1 MWRGESM
8 QDGYYLSTYFHI
20 GPLDYLTGTC
30 IRHDPNMALF
40 RKEGGDI
47 RLIRYWELERFT
59 GRKQHRQSFYS
70 LEHAAGVVDEL
81 LGPLGLSLEDMTEV
95 WGTPGLATCSDYHS
109 LDDYP
114 DLSYHSI
121 SHLFSA
127 VMADS
132 RLFYEGNV
140 LGLAVDG
147 IPDDVVDRETGN
159 KPFFAGCLVR
169 SGKLELF
176 PVQSPG
182 PLWDWSSTYYNLR
195 EGTLM
200 ALAYASESAVNP
212 VPLELPPA
220 YDRNFNIWEHDY
232 LRPLIEA
239 ADKLCERDARENPA
253 YTGFDPRFTE
263 RENKISAVMKQVQA
277 ASIALM
283 ERNVEAILDSYGVKP
298 EETYL
303 ALAGGYALNC
313 PTNSHLMRK
322 YGFKGMIAPPC
333 VNDSGL
339 SLGMGLYAFYRKM
352 SPARIRF
359 RLGHAYHGASG
370 SALEE
375 VLQSGAFAG
384 CIGSVTPLEESR
396 AAEDLC
402 HAPVVWFDGPAEMG
416 PRALGARS
424 LLGDPRTSAAKDAL
438 NTVKQREWWRPVAP
452 VILAGEVGEWFEEGC
467 PSPYMLHTFRVK
479 AEKRE
484 LIPAVIHLDGTARV
498 QTVEDAPPTRNLY
511 RLLRAF
517 KEATGVP
524 VLCNTSLNGKG
535 EPIIQDIGEALHFA
549 LVKGIEVAY
558 INGRRVQLVNHG
570 SYRARAGNAA
580 FPRQIEFSPMSPE
593 ERDAAMLRHNPHRIP
608 LEILKFYMER
618 IERGGIKRYDLTD
631 PKQARRL
638 IREVQLHRSR
648 PGEREFCDPEA

>member
-1 MWRGESM
+1 M

-20 GPLDYLTGTC
+20 GSLDYLTGTC

-40 RKEGGDI
+40 RKEGDDI

-59 GRKQHRQSFYS
+59 GYKQHRQSFYS
-70 LEHAAGVVDEL
+70 REHAAGVVNEL

-147 IPDDVVDRETGN
+147 IPDDVVDREAGS

-169 SGKLELF
+169 RGKLELF

-200 ALAYASESAVNP
+200 ALAYASECAVNP
-212 VPLELPPA
+212 VPLELPQA

-239 ADKLCERDARENPA
+239 ADGLCEEDTRENPDC
-253 YTGFDPRFTE
+253 TGFDPRFTE
-263 RENKISAVMKQVQA
+263 RENKISAVMKQVQET
-277 ASIALM
+277 SIALM
-283 ERNVEAILDSYGVKP
+283 ERNVEAILDTYGVKP

-359 RLGHAYHGASG
+359 RLGHAYHGAAG
-370 SALEE
+370 GPLEE
-375 VLQSGAFAG
+375 VLRSGTFAG
-384 CIGSVTPLEESR
+384 CIGNVTPLEESR

-424 LLGDPRTSAAKDAL
+424 LLGDPRSPAAKDAL
-438 NTVKQREWWRPVAP
+438 NAVKQREWWRPVAP

-484 LIPAVIHLDGTARV
+484 LIPAVLHLDGTARV

-511 RLLRAF
+511 RLLLAF

-558 INGRRVQLVNHG
+558 INGVRVQLVNHD
-570 SYRARAGNAA
+570 SYRDRAGTAA
-580 FPRQIEFSPMSPE
+580 FPRRIEFSPMSPE
-593 ERDAAMLRHNPHRIP
+593 EREAAMLLHNPHRIP
-608 LEILKFYMER
+608 PEILKFYMER

-631 PKQARRL
+631 RKQARRL
-638 IREVQLHRSR
+638 IREVELHRSR
-648 PGEREFCDPEA
+648 PGEREARDPEA

>member
-1 MWRGESM
+1 M

-20 GPLDYLTGTC
+20 GPLNYLTGTC

-40 RKEGGDI
+40 RKEGCDI

-59 GRKQHRQSFYS
+59 GQKQHRQSFYS
-70 LEHAAGVVDEL
+70 REHAAGVVNEL
-81 LGPLGLSLEDMTEV
+81 LGELGLSLEDMTEV

-114 DLSYHSI
+114 HLSYHSI

-132 RLFYEGNV
+132 GLFYEGNI

-147 IPDDVVDRETGN
+147 IPDDVVDREAGS
-159 KPFFAGCLVR
+159 KPFFTGCLIR
-169 SGKLELF
+169 KGKPELF

-200 ALAYASESAVNP
+200 ALAYASESAVKP

-239 ADKLCERDARENPA
+239 ADKLSERDTKEAPA
-253 YTGFDPRFTE
+253 FRGFDPRFSE

-277 ASIALM
+277 ASIAMM
-283 ERNVEAILDSYGVKP
+283 ERNVESIIGSYGVNP

-322 YGFKGMIAPPC
+322 YGFKGLIAPPC

-352 SPARIRF
+352 SPARLRF
-359 RLGHAYHGASG
+359 RLGHAYHGAAG
-370 SALEE
+370 STLEE
-375 VLQSGAFAG
+375 VLASETFAG
-384 CIGSVTPLEESR
+384 CIGEVAPLEEIR
-396 AAEDLC
+396 AVQDLC
-402 HAPVVWFDGPAEMG
+402 RAPVLWFDGPAEIG

-424 LLGDPRTSAAKDAL
+424 LLGDPRTRAAKDAM
-438 NTVKQREWWRPVAP
+438 NAVKQREWWRPVAP
-452 VILAGEVGEWFEEGC
+452 VILAGDAGEWFEDGG

-498 QTVEDAPPTRNLY
+498 QTVEDALTTRNLY

-524 VLCNTSLNGKG
+524 VLCNTSLNDKG

-558 INGRRVQLVNHG
+558 INGRRVRLVNHD
-570 SYRARAGNAA
+570 SYRVRAGTAA
-580 FPRQIEFSPMSPE
+580 FPRQIGFSLMNPE
-593 ERDAAMLRHNPHRIP
+593 EEEAAMQRHNPHRIP
-608 LEILKFYMER
+608 VEILKFYMER
-618 IERGGIKRYDLTD
+618 IERNGISRYDITD
-631 PKQARRL
+631 PQQARRL
-638 IREVQLHRSR
+638 TREVQLHRAR
-648 PGEREFCDPEA
+648 PGERSIRGPEA